1 MAKQQQKKYN
11 NRQQDQPLSTEIAGK
26 IQPQAIEL
34 EEAILGSLLIE
45 SKAYFD
51 VENILQAEHF
61 YLEAHQIIYKAIL
74 QLATQRKPV
83 DMLTVAEYLK
93 SSGELESIGGPLYIS
108 QLTEKVA
115 SAAHIVYHAQI
126 VQQKAKSREIIR
138 IASEISAKAY
148 DETEDIAEII
158 ESLEMS
164 LTELTSSSG
173 NIQSVPMDEALSDAL
188 QTAAK
193 VQELR
198 GKGIQLAIPTG
209 LSSLDDI
216 FAGGWS
222 APDLII
228 LGARPSMGKTQHSLS
243 FAKAAALAGKDV
255 LFVSIEMK
263 RTQLVNRY
271 LLEDD
276 RINSRH
282 LKSGQMSMEEWTAI
296 DEKAGQLWNMKLNIA
311 DHHNIRY
318 LNNMKSEA
326 RRLYRQG
333 KLKLMIIDYLGLIR
347 TNLKFQS
354 RQIEIGYITGE
365 LKNLA
370 KELDIPIILLS
381 QLNRPMKGTAVK
393 EPQLEDLRESGDI
406 EQDADI
412 VLFIHKPDYYN
423 PDVQDSKGVPWKGRG
438 KLIISKYRE
447 GARNQPVIFHHDNN
461 YKKIW
466 DNYDSQSSIDY
477 DPSPIKPNEGF
488 ENQRED
494 DTPF

>member
-1 MAKQQQKKYN
+1 MAKQQKKYN
-11 NRQQDQPLSTEIAGK
+11 NRQDQPSSIEILGK
-26 IQPQAIEL
+26 VLPQAVEL
-34 EEAILGSLLIE
+34 EEAVLGSLLIE
-45 SKAYFD
+45 SKAYQD
-51 VENILQAEHF
+51 IENILTTSDF
-61 YLEAHQIIYKAIL
+61 YTESHKTIFRSIL
-74 QLATQRKPV
+74 NLSSKRRPV
-83 DMLTVAEYLK
+83 DMLTVVEELR
-93 SSGELESIGGPLYIS
+93 SMGELEAIGGPVYIA

-126 VQQKAKSREIIR
+126 IQQKAKARDVIR
-138 IASEISAKAY
+138 IATEVAEKAY
-148 DETEDIAEII
+148 DETEDIAETI
-158 ESLEMS
+158 ESLKMS
-164 LTELTSSSG
+164 LTELSSSSG
-173 NIQSVPMDEALSDAL
+173 NCQSVSMAEALTEAME
-188 QTAAK
+188 TAAK
-193 VQELR
+193 TQELR
-198 GKGIQLAIPTG
+198 QKGIQITVPTG
-209 LSSLDDI
+209 LDTLDDI
-216 FAGGWS
+216 LAGGWS

-243 FAKAAALAGKDV
+243 FAKAAAFASKEV

-276 RINSRH
+276 RINSRN
-282 LKSGQMSMEEWTAI
+282 LKSGQMSTEEWTAM

-318 LNNMKSEA
+318 INNIKSEA
-326 RRLYRQG
+326 RRLKRKG
-333 KLKLMIIDYLGLIR
+333 KLQLMIIDYLGLIR

-354 RQIEIGYITGE
+354 RQLEIGYITGE

-412 VLFIHKPDYYN
+412 VLFIHKPDYYKE
-423 PDVQDSKGVPWKGRG
+423 VQDSKGIPWKNRG
-438 KLIISKYRE
+438 KLILAKYRE
-447 GARNQPVIFHHDNN
+447 GARNQPIIFHHDNR

-466 DNYDSQSSIDY
+466 DNYNSQGTIDY
-477 DPSPIKPNEGF
+477 GPSPIKPNEDF
-488 ENQRED
+488 ENQSED
-494 DTPF
+494 TLF